1 MKLSTRGRY
10 GLRALLDLALHSE
23 EGPVPLREIA
33 ERQRLSESY
42 LEQLVAALRRGGL
55 IKSVRGPTGGY
66 YLSKEPA
73 AITLGEIFRLLEGP
87 LAPVECSAQ
96 VDNECFEPGDCLVY
110 KLWQELSDEV
120 NKVFDNKTLAD
131 VLANTKAEQK

>member
-87 LAPVECSAQ
+87 IAPVECSAQ

-110 KLWQELSDEV
+110 NLWQELSDEV

-131 VLANTKAEQK
+131 VLANAKAE